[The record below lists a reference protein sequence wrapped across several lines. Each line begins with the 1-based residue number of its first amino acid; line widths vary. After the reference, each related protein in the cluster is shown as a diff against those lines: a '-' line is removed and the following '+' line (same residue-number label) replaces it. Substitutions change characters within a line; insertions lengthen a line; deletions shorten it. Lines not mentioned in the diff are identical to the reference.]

1 VRRGLGIAVAFTLVL
16 AACGGGSSRLQ
27 GKWRG
32 LRADGVAP
40 EAQARANDFAMAM
53 ELEVKGDTITVKS
66 PTDKQVG
73 KYKVVEETK
82 AKLVIVTDKDGP
94 DDKQTFTF
102 SDDKTMK
109 WSVTDGKTITF
120 VRQ

>member
-1 VRRGLGIAVAFTLVL
+1 VTRRLAIGIALLAV
-16 AACGGGSSRLQ
+16 AACGRGSSRLE
-27 GKWRG
+27 GKWKG
-32 LRADGVAP
+32 LRADGVPA

-53 ELEVKGDTITVKS
+53 ELEVKGDTISIKS
-66 PTDKQVG
+66 PSDKQTG
-73 KYKVVEETK
+73 KYKVVEDSK
-82 AKLVIVTDKDGP
+82 SKLVIVTDKDGP

>member
-1 VRRGLGIAVAFTLVL
+1 MRIVAVVL
-16 AACGGGSSRLQ
+16 ALVALVACGRGSSRLE
-27 GKWRG
+27 GRWKG

-66 PTDKQVG
+66 PSDKQTG
-73 KYKVVEETK
+73 KYKVVEDSKT
-82 AKLVIVTDKDGP
+82 KLVIVTDKDGP

-109 WSVTDGKTITF
+109 WSVVDGKTITF